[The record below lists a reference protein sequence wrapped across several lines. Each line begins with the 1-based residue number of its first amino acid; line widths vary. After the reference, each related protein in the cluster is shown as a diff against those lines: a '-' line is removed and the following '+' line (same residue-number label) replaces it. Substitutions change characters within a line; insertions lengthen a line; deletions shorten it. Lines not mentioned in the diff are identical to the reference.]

1 MYTLYIRL
9 FRMYIGLFRAY
20 VGLFRAYIGL
30 FCIGLTSLPN
40 RQLQSATSISDS
52 IFVGA
57 ISKFPMKIDTSY
69 RSFQS
74 LTALFFQLLEWSG
87 SLSLFVHMYISFRPQ
102 VYQHMQHHICIVE
115 CEAEPLI
122 KGMRMVRG
130 GGPEDDFLLTNKYI
144 LYPASYKSEAPSGSP
159 EARTRRL
166 EAPTGSAPR
175 MHLPDVINN
184 LSVQCI
190 FSFVSAL
197 PLTQRTFCLCAPIV
211 HPPRTEPFTPLGCGP
226 THTHTNTRKLGS
238 ATVCVVAFCLH
249 VPRKCIDL
257 HRTLLY
263 V

>member
-1 MYTLYIRL
+1 VYTLYIRL

-115 CEAEPLI
+115 CEAERLI

-130 GGPEDDFLLTNKYI
+130 GGPEDDFLLKINTFSIQHLINLK
-144 LYPASYKSEAPSGSP
+144 LQVVVLKP
-159 EARTRRL
+159 ELAGWKL
-166 EAPTGSAPR
+166 QLVVPHG
-175 MHLPDVINN
+175 
-184 LSVQCI
+184 C
-190 FSFVSAL
+190 
-197 PLTQRTFCLCAPIV
+197 TFQM
-211 HPPRTEPFTPLGCGP
+211 
-226 THTHTNTRKLGS
+226 
-238 ATVCVVAFCLH
+238 
-249 VPRKCIDL
+249 
-257 HRTLLY
+257 
-263 V
+263 